1 MNIRVEFFGSLTLI
15 SDGIRISI
23 DGQVLRSIVAIIAA
37 RQGNPIGR
45 DELIEELGL
54 AATSRN
60 AANALHAHI
69 ARLRR
74 SLRAQG
80 VSANLIETR
89 GAAGYR
95 IAVGR
100 DDIDTFRFLDGVHRA
115 SEIAPSAPLVVSEML
130 EDALRLWRRGP
141 FLDVADSPFIRAMSE
156 DLHAAR
162 SVAQELLLDAWIELE
177 RYDRV
182 ILDGRRFVSENP
194 LHEPMWESLISG
206 FRRAGRDADAVAS
219 YLQLKRILRDELGI
233 SPNERLART
242 VRDLDCA

>member
-1 MNIRVEFFGSLTLI
+1 
-15 SDGIRISI
+15 
-23 DGQVLRSIVAIIAA
+23 
-37 RQGNPIGR
+37 
-45 DELIEELGL
+45 
-54 AATSRN
+54 
-60 AANALHAHI
+60 
-69 ARLRR
+69 
-74 SLRAQG
+74 
-80 VSANLIETR
+80 
-89 GAAGYR
+89 
-95 IAVGR
+95 
-100 DDIDTFRFLDGVHRA
+100 
-115 SEIAPSAPLVVSEML
+115 
-130 EDALRLWRRGP
+130 
-141 FLDVADSPFIRAMSE
+141 MSE